1 MNIIGG
7 VVMDI
12 FIMDI
17 MIVVIEIFIILICKI
32 LFILFLEEDWKNMVL
47 VIIVRKSMYNI

>member
-32 LFILFLEEDWKNMVL
+32 LFILFLEEDWKNIVL

>member
-17 MIVVIEIFIILICKI
+17 MIVVIEIFIILIC
-32 LFILFLEEDWKNMVL
+32 
-47 VIIVRKSMYNI
+47 